1 VTKENQSGRPA
12 EAVAGRDSSTIWTP
26 AEASGTAPGRGRLRG
41 ARILVVGAGSQ
52 PCDDTDPPIGNGR
65 AIAILCARE
74 GAAVACAD
82 KDEAAAKR
90 TRDQVAREGCPVSVI
105 VADVSREQDCERMVA
120 DAISHLQG
128 LDGVVLNVGIGIG
141 RGLAATSAPD
151 WDQVF
156 AVNLR
161 AHFLIARAALPQ
173 LNTGGS
179 IVFVSSVAGLRPG
192 SNVPAY
198 DSSKA
203 GLGGLCRHVAFEG
216 SRRGIRANIVAPG
229 LMDTPLGRAA
239 SRGRP
244 SRTQTL
250 IPLGRQGT
258 AWEVA
263 YAAVFLLSGE
273 ASYITG
279 QNLVVDGGLSELR

>member
-1 VTKENQSGRPA
+1 MTKENQSERTA
-12 EAVAGRDSSTIWTP
+12 EAVGGPDSSTIWTP
-26 AEASGTAPGRGRLRG
+26 AEASGTAPGRRRLQG
-41 ARILVVGAGSQ
+41 MRILVVGAGSQ
-52 PCDDTDPPIGNGR
+52 SCDDPDPPIGNGR
-65 AIAILCARE
+65 AIAILSARE

-82 KDEAAAKR
+82 KDESAAKQ
-90 TRDQVAREGCPVSVI
+90 TRDRVAREGGPVSVI
-105 VADVSREQDCERMVA
+105 VADVSREQDCERLVG

-128 LDGVVLNVGIGIG
+128 LDGLVLNVGIGIG
-141 RGLAATSAPD
+141 RGLAATNAQD

-216 SRRGIRANIVAPG
+216 SRRGVRANVVAPG
-229 LMDTPLGRAA
+229 LIDTPLGRAA

-244 SRTQTL
+244 SRTQTV

-279 QNLVVDGGLSELR
+279 QTLVVDGGLSELR